1 MGVKTMIFSFILY
14 YFIGALIFFC
24 HTAIITV
31 KSTEILSSRIHLK
44 EKEKEQLFIYYFA
57 RILFQTVMMTVFSI
71 SFWVYAT
78 INMYFSSMLFV
89 SSGLFTVLWLLITG
103 ILIKLVYYFAT
114 HKIKALKEFDYDN
127 YFQDKEFFWI
137 TCPISYGIL
146 FSLYDYTIFF
156 IVFAIV
162 LGKYIW
168 MDSFQ
173 FISISKIKIEVIEFL
188 KKSKTNILLLFCQL
202 FVMGYLL
209 VRWYPIKDELT
220 NDYTV
225 NTFLLL
231 GLFLMPIIDL
241 FIFESMK
248 SYADSL

>member
-1 MGVKTMIFSFILY
+1 MIFSFILY
-14 YFIGALIFFC
+14 YFIGTIIFFC

-31 KSTEILSSRIHLK
+31 KSTKILSSQIYLK
-44 EKEKEQLFIYYFA
+44 EEEMEQLFTYYFA
-57 RILFQTVMMTVFSI
+57 RVLFQTVMMTMFSI
-71 SFWVYAT
+71 SFCFYAT
-78 INMYFSSMLFV
+78 INKYFSSMLFV
-89 SSGLFTVLWLLITG
+89 ASGLFTVIWLIIAG

-137 TCPISYGIL
+137 SCPILYGIL

-156 IVFAIV
+156 TILAIV

-168 MDSFQ
+168 MDSIQ
-173 FISISKIKIEVIEFL
+173 FNSLPKIKIKVINFW
-188 KKSKTNILLLFCQL
+188 KKSKTNILLLLCQL
-202 FVMGYLL
+202 FIMGFLL
-209 VRWYPIKDELT
+209 VRWYSIKDELVVYE
-220 NDYTV
+220 YTV

-231 GLFLMPIIDL
+231 AFFLMPIVDL

-248 SYADSL
+248 SYAHSL